1 MKKTLALLLLPAAL
15 LAAIALADDRI
26 DRLSETS
33 TVITQ
38 VQTLIVPG
46 GCLIQSSGYATQD
59 GGAGARLVYGTSPAL
74 FLDAGT
80 SPCSVLNTVGLK
92 CLKFGMGMDGGGCP

>member
-15 LAAIALADDRI
+15 LAAIAVAEDRI

-33 TVITQ
+33 TVIAS
-38 VQTLIVPG
+38 VSVLIVDG
-46 GCLIQSSGYATQD
+46 GCILQSTGYATQD

-74 FLDAGT
+74 FVAVANA
-80 SPCSVLNTVGLK
+80 PCSSLTSVGLK
-92 CLKFGMGMDGGGCP
+92 CLKFGMGLDGGGCP